1 MDEQKYDV
9 ALPLIM
15 RGGRLND
22 LNPFEQLINLAREV
36 EELDENTVKFLLS
49 RGKNGADKV
58 EFKMLLQIIDVAAK
72 SCHFLTKNINI
83 SYRDPQNNTPMH
95 IGVKMNSLHVVKA
108 SIEKANVNEC
118 GWLVNEKNKDGNT
131 PLHLTKD
138 LEDVEI
144 ARFLLENGAAL
155 EAKNRNEN
163 TPLHLATLSNNLHIV
178 QLLIEYGA
186 DIEALNESE
195 NTPLH
200 LAIEMNYFEIFEV
213 LVANEANIKKSR
225 KRDGNTPLWYTQNE

>member
-1 MDEQKYDV
+1 
-9 ALPLIM
+9 
-15 RGGRLND
+15 
-22 LNPFEQLINLAREV
+22 
-36 EELDENTVKFLLS
+36 
-49 RGKNGADKV
+49 
-58 EFKMLLQIIDVAAK
+58 
-72 SCHFLTKNINI
+72 
-83 SYRDPQNNTPMH
+83 
-95 IGVKMNSLHVVKA
+95 MNSLHVVKA

-118 GWLVNEKNKDGNT
+118 AWLVNETNKDGNT

-138 LEDVEI
+138 SENVEI